1 MIPTQTM
8 RWFCG
13 TTRQQVGRSVAEQ
26 TRARIEITR
35 FWTLVSSS
43 AKTSDEADLP
53 QNSWIRFDELD

>member
-1 MIPTQTM
+1 MIPTQIM
-8 RWFCG
+8 RWFRG
-13 TTRQQVGRSVAEQ
+13 TTREQVGRSVAEQ

-53 QNSWIRFDELD
+53 QNS